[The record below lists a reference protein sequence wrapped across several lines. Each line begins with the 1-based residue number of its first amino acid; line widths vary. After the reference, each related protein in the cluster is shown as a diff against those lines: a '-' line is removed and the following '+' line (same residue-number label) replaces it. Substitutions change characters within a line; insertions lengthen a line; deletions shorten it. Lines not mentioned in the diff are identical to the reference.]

1 MTTVLNVLFEE
12 RIGGPQL
19 RVLQVAEQ
27 ALRLGF
33 RTIVA
38 IPKGDPM
45 FAKLLDERGIPCEQ
59 LELVRLRHTQNL
71 LTHARFAAHWWPNVS
86 ALRTIIRKHRVDVVH
101 TNGLLHLQ
109 AAIAARL
116 ENVALVW
123 HLNDVNSALHLKTI
137 FLPIVRSLSHQVA
150 VAARA
155 VGRFYFP
162 DPWQVENRLQ
172 VLYAPVDVER
182 FNPGKNGDTARHEF
196 GTGGDPLI
204 GTVANLS
211 PGKGCEFL
219 IEAIP
224 LIRRHFPQARFVI
237 VGEMLANRESY
248 WQSLIQRVDELAQ
261 ATHVRFVGR
270 IDAQDMPCLM
280 REFTIYVH
288 PSEFEACPMAV
299 LEASASGVPV
309 IATDVG
315 GTNEIVVHG
324 ETGFLVRPRSPQE
337 ISDSVIR
344 LLNEPAA
351 AHALGEAG
359 AARMKAL
366 FSLERCV
373 EAHVRVYTAALQGC
387 REARPARVAGPPSRS
402 RALHNEQ
409 EES

>member
-27 ALRLGF
+27 LQRRDV

-38 IPKGDPM
+38 IPTGDPK
-45 FAKLLDERGIPCEQ
+45 FAELLAERGIPCEQ
-59 LELVRLRHTQNL
+59 LDLVRLRHTKNL
-71 LTHARFAAHWWPNVS
+71 LTHARFVALWWPNVS
-86 ALRTIIRKHRVDVVH
+86 ALRAIIRKHHVDVVH

-109 AAIAARL
+109 AAVAARL

-123 HLNDVNSALHLKTI
+123 HLNDVNSVRFLKKAMQ
-137 FLPIVRSLSHQVA
+137 PIVRMLAHQVA

-155 VGRFYFP
+155 VGKFYFP

-182 FNPGKNGDTARHEF
+182 FRPGGKKGPLPPEF
-196 GTGGDPLI
+196 GVQAGDPVI
-204 GTVANLS
+204 GMVANLS

-219 IEAIP
+219 LEAIP
-224 LIRRHFPQARFVI
+224 SIHRHFPRAKIVV
-237 VGEMLANRESY
+237 VGELLANRESY
-248 WQSLIQRVDELAQ
+248 WRPLRESAH
-261 ATHVRFVGR
+261 AAHVRFLGR
-270 IDAQDMPCLM
+270 MEPQDMPRLM
-280 REFTIYVH
+280 RGFTVYVH

-309 IATDVG
+309 VATDVG
-315 GTNEIVVHG
+315 GTREIVVDG
-324 ETGFLVRPRSPQE
+324 ETGFLIRPRAPRE
-337 ISDSVIR
+337 LGDSVVR
-344 LLNEPAA
+344 LLNHPAA
-351 AHALGEAG
+351 ARAMGEAG
-359 AARMKAL
+359 AGRMNAR

-373 EAHVRVYTAALQGC
+373 RAHVRVYNAALQAC
-387 REARPARVAGPPSRS
+387 REGRPAMAAGPSPRSCALPS
-402 RALHNEQ
+402 EQ